1 MTAALATSTT
11 HTAKLTHNTEGG
23 TTVLIAGVT
32 QDGSLTLEMTAGS
45 RLLDLRLDAQTAR
58 DWAAWIT
65 KYVPAPSQKVS
76 SGDQI

>member
-1 MTAALATSTT
+1 MTTKLATTTT
-11 HTAKLTHNTEGG
+11 HTAKLTQDCEGG
-23 TTVLIAGVT
+23 TTVLTAAVN
-32 QDGSLTLEMTAGS
+32 QDGSLSLEMIAGS

-65 KYVPAPSQKVS
+65 KHVPVTSQKVS

>member
-1 MTAALATSTT
+1 MTAKLATSTT
-11 HTAKLTHNTEGG
+11 YTAKLTENAEGG

-32 QDGSLTLEMTAGS
+32 QDGALTLEMVAGS
-45 RLLDLRLDAQTAR
+45 RLLDMRLDAQTAR

-65 KYVPAPSQKVS
+65 KHVPAPSQKVS

>member
-1 MTAALATSTT
+1 MTTKLATSTT
-11 HTAKLTHNTEGG
+11 HTAKLTDNAESG
-23 TTVLIAGVT
+23 TTVLTAAIHH
-32 QDGSLTLEMTAGS
+32 DGSLALEMTAGS

-65 KYVPAPSQKVS
+65 KHVPAPSQKVS

>member
-11 HTAKLTHNTEGG
+11 HTAKLTENAEGG
-23 TTVLIAGVT
+23 TTVLTAAVHR
-32 QDGSLTLEMTAGS
+32 DGSLSLEMVAGS
-45 RLLDLRLDAQTAR
+45 RLLDMRLDAQTAR

-65 KYVPAPSQKVS
+65 KHVPAPSQKVS